1 MKNQNTKT
9 ACLNHLHII
18 LFKPQL
24 AENIGSA
31 ARACANMNC
40 QNLHLIRTAAPDTNP
55 VRKLA
60 TKQGERVLKQMQIH
74 TDLSSC
80 LASFHKIYGTTAR
93 SGGWRKG
100 IKTPAQA
107 APEIITNLRNGQK
120 IAVIFGPENQGL
132 TNAEIQLCSSLI
144 TIPTSKSSSLNLAH
158 AVLLI
163 LYECFT
169 QALEGKFR
177 PERDSHSE
185 RAITQAEHVLLFQ
198 TIQKTLERIDFLH
211 DNNSAYFMMPLRR
224 SLGRGIIYRNEFNM
238 LMGICRQILQKC
250 RNGK

>member
-24 AENIGSA
+24 AENIGSV
-31 ARACANMNC
+31 ARACANMNS
-40 QNLHLIRTAAPDTNP
+40 QNLHLVRTTMPDVNLA
-55 VRKLA
+55 RKLA
-60 TKQGERVLKQMQIH
+60 TKQGEQVLKQMQIH
-74 TDLSSC
+74 ADLPSC
-80 LASFHKIYGTTAR
+80 LAPFHKIYGTTAR
-93 SGGWRKG
+93 SGGWRKR

-107 APEIITNLRNGQK
+107 ASEIITNLQNGQK

-132 TNAEIQLCSSLI
+132 TNAEVQLCSSLI

-169 QALEGKFR
+169 QTLEGKFR

-185 RAITQAEHVLLFQ
+185 RAITQTEYALLFQ
-198 TIQKTLERIDFLH
+198 TIQETLEQIDFLH
-211 DNNSAYFMMPLRR
+211 NDNSAYFMMPLRR
-224 SLGRGIIYRNEFNM
+224 SLGRGTIYKNEFNM

-250 RNGK
+250 QNSK